1 MRSKKYR
8 KSRHFKKRNLSSKR
22 KMRRVRS
29 KRSKIKRT
37 RNLSSNQLG
46 GGIPFAGTL
55 TNLVG
60 LTHNNNENMDG
71 LLENLCTI
79 NNSKRPQGGDIEL
92 HNLINQVCN
101 VNHNIKKS
109 KKNSGIVKGAMRL
122 IGNIATL
129 PLRTASKAVTSV
141 TGINP
146 AEMVTN
152 MVVNNVNAK
161 KQDENPYKIIPNVDT
176 LKKIDDKIKSG
187 GSLTEE
193 DMAVL
198 KSLE

>member
-8 KSRHFKKRNLSSKR
+8 NNKKRYISKKRKVRKVRKLKSRRVRNLSNS
-22 KMRRVRS
+22 
-29 KRSKIKRT
+29 
-37 RNLSSNQLG
+37 QLG
-46 GGIPFAGTL
+46 GGIPFVGSL

-60 LTHNNNENMDG
+60 LTHNKEENMDG
-71 LLENLCTI
+71 LLDNLCTI
-79 NNSKRPQGGDIEL
+79 NNLKNPKDGDVEL

-109 KKNSGIVKGAMRL
+109 KKNNGIVKGAMRM

-146 AEMVTN
+146 GEMVTN
-152 MVVNNVNAK
+152 MVLNNVK
-161 KQDENPYKIIPNVDT
+161 KPDEDQPYKMIASVDT
-176 LKKIDDKIKSG
+176 LKKIDAKIKSG
-187 GSLTEE
+187 GSLSADE
-193 DMAVL
+193 VQIL
-198 KSLE
+198 NSL

>member
-8 KSRHFKKRNLSSKR
+8 NNKKRYISKKRKSRKVRKLRSRRVRNLSNS
-22 KMRRVRS
+22 
-29 KRSKIKRT
+29 
-37 RNLSSNQLG
+37 QLG
-46 GGIPFAGTL
+46 GGIPFVGSL

-60 LTHNNNENMDG
+60 ITHNKDENMDG
-71 LLENLCTI
+71 LLDNLCTI
-79 NNSKRPQGGDIEL
+79 NNLKNPKGGDVEL

-109 KKNSGIVKGAMRL
+109 KKNNGVVKGALRM

-146 AEMVTN
+146 GEMVTN
-152 MVVNNVNAK
+152 MVLNNVK
-161 KQDENPYKIIPNVDT
+161 KSEETQPYKMMASVDT
-176 LKKIDDKIKSG
+176 LKKIDAKIKSG
-187 GSLTEE
+187 GSLSSDE
-193 DMAVL
+193 MQIL
-198 KSLE
+198 NSL